1 MRKGQVFTADFIA
14 SVTIFSFFILFFGI
28 TWNSSIDVLLQNQDT
43 LEERM
48 NNRFSLLQTEGYPEN
63 WDSSS
68 VSVLGVYNDKF
79 LSLDKLSRLRSIE
92 KSKIK
97 RLLKAQ
103 EYKLDLTFL
112 NGSQVTYQGSNM
124 SYSSSKIPENKSVY
138 LKQSITVIE
147 EYGKRAR
154 LRYLVWKE

>member
-1 MRKGQVFTADFIA
+1 
-14 SVTIFSFFILFFGI
+14 
-28 TWNSSIDVLLQNQDT
+28 
-43 LEERM
+43 M